1 MQKHVKERHFVNLP
15 KHSKMDFGYNKK
27 SASADI
33 TSAEADFFVSGVL
46 NFSFYVKNK
55 KNLLLLSGMI
65 AAAFMMTG
73 CVGNSGRM
81 KKTLS
86 GLLKWTFTCS
96 IIRHR

>member
-46 NFSFYVKNK
+46 NFSFYVAFFYFSTDTNVCV
-55 KNLLLLSGMI
+55 SPI
-65 AAAFMMTG
+65 AA
-73 CVGNSGRM
+73 V
-81 KKTLS
+81 
-86 GLLKWTFTCS
+86 
-96 IIRHR
+96 

>member
-46 NFSFYVKNK
+46 NFSFFIFLQIRMFLYRR
-55 KNLLLLSGMI
+55 LLLYKNQPQHL
-65 AAAFMMTG
+65 
-73 CVGNSGRM
+73 
-81 KKTLS
+81 
-86 GLLKWTFTCS
+86 
-96 IIRHR
+96 